1 MIVRVSEK
9 THDEMLNPKNGL
21 GKATRIAYE
30 EACKYEGS
38 IKMMAMM
45 SLDSDSTI
53 GYHVHE
59 DDMELYLILDGKPI
73 VNDNGTEDILNPGD
87 LLITE
92 KGQGHSMSNKTNDPV
107 TFLAII
113 IK

>member
-1 MIVRVSEK
+1 MIVRVNDIAPEEIMK
-9 THDEMLNPKNGL
+9 PKNGI
-21 GKATRIAYE
+21 GKATKLAYD
-30 EACKYEGS
+30 EACKYSGS
-38 IKMMAMM
+38 IRMMAMM

-53 GYHVHE
+53 GYHIHE
-59 DDMELYLILDGKPI
+59 DDMEIYLILDGKPI
-73 VNDNGTEDILNPGD
+73 VSDNGTEEILNPGD
-87 LLITE
+87 MLITE

>member
-1 MIVRVSEK
+1 MILRVNDISAEELIK
-9 THDEMLNPKNGL
+9 PKNGI
-21 GKATRIAYE
+21 GKATRIAYDK
-30 EACKYEGS
+30 ACEYSGD
-38 IKMMAMM
+38 IQMFAVM

-59 DDMELYLILDGKPI
+59 DNMEIYLILDGKPV
-73 VNDNGTEDILNPGD
+73 VNDNGTEEILNPGD
-87 LLITE
+87 MLITE